1 MRSFRIPML
10 LALSATALAA
20 APLIAQVPA
29 KPPTPSAAEDST
41 ARDST
46 ATDSTATD
54 STTRVSPG
62 IDSTRADSAAA
73 VGEGSPEPAEP
84 AARWRTSWFPY
95 LSGGANDSP
104 VLSFR
109 VRHWQ
114 AAEYEERSTYTAAF
128 NADAGIAPKG
138 SRYVAASFRAPA
150 YWTGW
155 RLVVLAAAER
165 QARLGYFGLGNN
177 TVFDKDADTPE
188 MPFLY
193 RMRRTRYRVTAEVTR
208 QIKGPLQVA
217 LLTAYTRARFSALP
231 GPSTFLTDFPPGDF
245 TEHDVSGRLALIYDT
260 RDNEY
265 NTHQGLLLEAG
276 TQAGTG
282 GDNYTRQYA
291 ILRGYLQVRE
301 GTVLAA
307 RLAGAGMGG
316 TSSLDARFALP
327 GWEKE
332 VPVLGGQNSHR
343 GIDYGR
349 LTGTG
354 RAVRELR
361 GAARRAAVRR
371 SRRRHAGG
379 IPGCGTGVRAGGVQA
394 DDQGHEGR
402 RRRRR
407 RAPHSP
413 EHHPGV
419 QLRGRAGWVPVLGG
433 EWMDVLKAGGRAGG
447 RAVG

>member
-10 LALSATALAA
+10 LALSAAALAA

-46 ATDSTATD
+46 ATDSTATDSTGPTAQTD

-208 QIKGPLQVA
+208 HDQGPA
-217 LLTAYTRARFSALP
+217 AGRTANGLHTRAVQRAARPFDVLDRFS
-231 GPSTFLTDFPPGDF
+231 
-245 TEHDVSGRLALIYDT
+245 SGRLHRT
-260 RDNEY
+260 RRVRPPRADLR
-265 NTHQGLLLEAG
+265 HP
-276 TQAGTG
+276 
-282 GDNYTRQYA
+282 RQ
-291 ILRGYLQVRE
+291 
-301 GTVLAA
+301 
-307 RLAGAGMGG
+307 
-316 TSSLDARFALP
+316 
-327 GWEKE
+327 
-332 VPVLGGQNSHR
+332 
-343 GIDYGR
+343 
-349 LTGTG
+349 
-354 RAVRELR
+354 
-361 GAARRAAVRR
+361 
-371 SRRRHAGG
+371 
-379 IPGCGTGVRAGGVQA
+379 
-394 DDQGHEGR
+394 
-402 RRRRR
+402 
-407 RAPHSP
+407 
-413 EHHPGV
+413 
-419 QLRGRAGWVPVLGG
+419 
-433 EWMDVLKAGGRAGG
+433 
-447 RAVG
+447 

>member
-1 MRSFRIPML
+1 ML
-10 LALSATALAA
+10 LALFAAALAA
-20 APLIAQVPA
+20 APLAAQVPA
-29 KPPTPSAAEDST
+29 RPPAPSAAGDST

-46 ATDSTATD
+46 VRDSTAID

-62 IDSTRADSAAA
+62 IDSTSRDSAAA

-95 LSGGANDSP
+95 LAGGANDSP
-104 VLSFR
+104 VLSLR
-109 VRHWQ
+109 LRHWQ

-138 SRYVAASFRAPA
+138 SRYVSATFKAPE

-155 RLVVLAAAER
+155 RLAVQGTAER

-177 TVFDKDADTPE
+177 TVFDKDADTEE

-217 LLTAYTRARFSALP
+217 LLGAYTRARFTSLP
-231 GPSTFLTDFPPGDF
+231 GPSVFRNDFPSGDF
-245 TEHDVSGRLALIYDT
+245 TQHDVSGRLALIYDT

-282 GDNYTRQYA
+282 GDNYSRQYA

-332 VPVLGGQNSHR
+332 VPVLGGQYSHR
-343 GIDYGR
+343 GLDYGR
-349 LTGTG
+349 LTGRGVLFGNFEVRHDLLPFGDLGAVTLVAFLDAG
-354 RAVRELR
+354 RVFEQEGFKLTTKDMKVGGGGAIALR
-361 GAARRAAVRR
+361 ILR
-371 SRRRHAGG
+371 STILEFNFGG
-379 IPGCGTGVRAGGVQA
+379 GPDGFNFSVGN
-394 DDQGHEGR
+394 
-402 RRRRR
+402 
-407 RAPHSP
+407 
-413 EHHPGV
+413 
-419 QLRGRAGWVPVLGG
+419 GW
-433 EWMDVLKAGGRAGG
+433 MF
-447 RAVG
+447 